1 MNKRSFIRSCFN
13 QAMTSRECE
22 IECRDYGF
30 NASVPEIQRFYR
42 SFEVEALPTAA
53 LDNWENMH
61 YAT

>member
-13 QAMTSRECE
+13 QGMTHRECE

-30 NASVPEIQRFYR
+30 SSSVSEIERFYR
-42 SFEVEALPTAA
+42 SFEVELLPSAP
-53 LDNWENMH
+53 LDNWRNAN